1 MLWLRQLVILN
12 FCFAME
18 QLMLPDDA
26 CSAPSTQQKFDLFNK
41 ATGTYVT
48 DIIRIRTNIKGTV

>member
-1 MLWLRQLVILN
+1 
-12 FCFAME
+12 
-18 QLMLPDDA
+18 MLPDDA

>member
-1 MLWLRQLVILN
+1 MLLTDLLHGN
-12 FCFAME
+12 TH
-18 QLMLPDDA
+18 
-26 CSAPSTQQKFDLFNK
+26 SAPSTQQKFDLFNK